1 MSVPSLHVQPG
12 SPDLLD
18 LPWETSVTAWSSQLL
33 VEMPTGIHRH
43 AVVFVERAGDVLAI
57 KELPTVL
64 ARNEY
69 RVLGVLAGAT
79 SRAAEPVGLVERSWL
94 DPKEEAS
101 AAVITRYVRHAFP
114 YRRLVDGGGF
124 GVRRNQLIDAIAG
137 LLVELHLAGCY
148 WGDCSL
154 SNVLYRFDAGGI
166 EAIMIDAETS
176 RVYEKI
182 SDGER
187 LEDIE
192 IMKEN
197 LAGDMADI
205 AAMSGVAIDEADLA
219 LGSDVETRYSALW
232 DELFAELVISRN
244 EGYRIRQL
252 VARLNDLGFFV
263 GDIDLE
269 PGERGEVV
277 RIRVNV
283 GGRTYN
289 SDRLR
294 EMTGI
299 DASENQAKVILGDVS
314 YFLAKNGYATVDR
327 RTMGVFRWLIE
338 SFDPI
343 TAKIREVWQGD
354 DPVQGYCDFLAHRMR
369 LAEAE
374 ESDVEN
380 EVAFESWV
388 TAGFPGFSI

>member
-1 MSVPSLHVQPG
+1 MSVPSLHMQPG

-18 LPWETSVTAWSSQLL
+18 LPWEISVNDWSTQLL

-43 AVVFVERAGDVLAI
+43 AVVFVERAGDVFAI

-69 RVLGVLAGAT
+69 RVLDALSGVT
-79 SRAAEPVGLVERSWL
+79 SRAAEPVGLVERNWL

-176 RVYEKI
+176 RVYDKI

-205 AAMSGVAIDEADLA
+205 AAMSGVDIDEADLA
-219 LGSDVETRYSALW
+219 LGSDVESRYSALW
-232 DELFAELVISRN
+232 DELFAELVITRN

-252 VARLNDLGFFV
+252 VGRLNDLGFFV

-269 PGERGEVV
+269 PADGGEVV
-277 RIRVNV
+277 RIRVSV
-283 GGRTYN
+283 GGRTFN

-314 YFLAKNGYATVDR
+314 YFLAKNGFATGDR

-343 TAKIREVWQGD
+343 VSRIREVWQGD

-369 LAEAE
+369 LAEAGQ
-374 ESDVEN
+374 SDVEN
-380 EVAFESWV
+380 EAAFESWV
-388 TAGFPGFSI
+388 AAGFPGFSI